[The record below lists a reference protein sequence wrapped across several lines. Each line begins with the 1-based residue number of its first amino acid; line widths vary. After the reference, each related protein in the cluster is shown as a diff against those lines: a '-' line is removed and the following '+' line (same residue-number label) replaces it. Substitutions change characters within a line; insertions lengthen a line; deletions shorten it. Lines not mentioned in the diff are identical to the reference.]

1 MSNFG
6 RVKTG
11 ALVVGF
17 LSLFCAAFAQAQ
29 SVEVANLDIGFVTEA
44 AVANGVVRVLIPTAT
59 DAANLGQTNGLWNG
73 GVPQENAFVYP
84 VEADQVSVTCPVTV
98 NGFTFQTAATQIGT
112 IYYDLATNQELTL
125 AQAQAVGSNF
135 VRYFG
140 FLCPYT
146 GTGAIGDQFATGNN
160 QIKISGLINPA
171 LAVGQTINE
180 AVIIPGKIQL
190 LRNGYYAGL
199 SSGEVSQYLVSD
211 RDVLISAMTQDVLIT
226 AKVTPQLTFL
236 ISGVAEQT
244 VVCNTATTVASAP
257 MLVDFGS
264 PMMSTFTD
272 AAHQLEILSS
282 APGGY
287 AITVAQSGN
296 MIRNGTSNCSNE
308 GLIDAATINRDCI
321 PNFGWQAALSPVA
334 SDSWTSPDKTGL
346 GYTVA
351 KVAGNGSS
359 NSIFA
364 SQKYTRFATNLL
376 QSSPVIAY
384 SDVVTGE
391 QNDTYDVCYRLSLDA
406 QNNAGVYTNDIV
418 YTITATY

>member
-6 RVKTG
+6 RAKIIV
-11 ALVVGF
+11 LVSF
-17 LSLFCAAFAQAQ
+17 LSLFCAAFARAQ
-29 SVEVANLDIGFVTEA
+29 SVEVANLDVGFVTEA

-59 DAANLGQTNGLWNG
+59 DAANLGQPDGLWNS

-84 VEADQVSVTCPVTV
+84 TDASQVSVICPVAV
-98 NGFTFQTAATQIGT
+98 NGFNFQTAATQIGT
-112 IYYDLATNQELTL
+112 IYYDLQSNQELTL
-125 AQAQAVGSNF
+125 AQAQAAGSNF
-135 VRYFG
+135 VRYFS

-171 LAVGQTINE
+171 MAEGQTVNE

-199 SSGEVSQYLVSD
+199 PSGDVSQYLISD

-226 AKVTPQLTFL
+226 ARVMPQLTFL

-244 VVCNTATTVASAP
+244 TVCNTATTVASAP
-257 MLVDFGS
+257 MLIDFGS
-264 PMMSTFTD
+264 PMMSTFTE
-272 AAHQLEILSS
+272 AAHQVEVLSS

-287 AITVAQSGN
+287 AITVAQNGN
-296 MIRNGTSNCSNE
+296 MMRNGTSNCGND
-308 GLIDAATINRDCI
+308 GLIDPATINRDCI
-321 PNFGWQAALSPVA
+321 PNFGWQSALSPTA
-334 SDSWTSPDKTGL
+334 GDTWANPDKTGL
-346 GYTVA
+346 GYTVS
-351 KVAGNGSS
+351 KVAGNGNA

-364 SQKYTRFATNLL
+364 DQKYTRFATDSV
-376 QSSPVIAY
+376 QSSPVIAF
-384 SDVVTGE
+384 SEVVTGE
-391 QNDTYDVCYRLSLDA
+391 QNDTYHVCYRLSLDA
-406 QNNAGVYTNDIV
+406 QNNAGVYTNDVV